1 MGPILQPHHP
11 HLFASALLQR
21 LTDNH
26 AAAPRWTDYI
36 TRQILNVCWCLDSSG
51 AWEWPYWKIAG
62 TFAAVLWGVRMV
74 GQKRLGVD
82 WYAMVHA
89 LVSFV
94 GCAAVVY
101 LDAVASERLTGI
113 PEPNRSLQCHAPL
126 TSLHR
131 ILPAITMGYSLL
143 DLFDGLFISVDF
155 ALHGAVTMLVLA
167 YYCAIEAPHIVEP
180 LLIVEA
186 STVFLVLV
194 RAEFMSD
201 AAAALNQALFV
212 ITFFLSRCVASP
224 YLHYRI
230 LTVLW
235 TDDDWRSCYPGHFL
249 PVSFVSGLFFHC
261 LNYFWLYKIVRKV
274 LRKMQGKEGIR
285 ANNDIADAANHK
297 LNGDGNGD
305 GNGTNLKKDK

>member
-1 MGPILQPHHP
+1 MGRTYQPHHP
-11 HLFASALLQR
+11 HLLASDLLQR
-21 LTDNH
+21 LTDNQLLH
-26 AAAPRWTDYI
+26 SNQRWTDSI
-36 TRQILNVCWCLDSSG
+36 TRQILNGCSYLDDSG
-51 AWEWPYWKIAG
+51 AWEWPYWKVAA
-62 TFAAVLWGVRMV
+62 TFALVLWGVRAV
-74 GQKRLGVD
+74 GQKRMGVD
-82 WYAMVHA
+82 WYALVHA
-89 LVSFV
+89 VVSFA

-101 LDAVASERLTGI
+101 LDAVASEQLTGI
-113 PEPNRSLQCHAPL
+113 PEPMRSLRCHAPL

-131 ILPAITMGYSLL
+131 ILPAFTMGYSLL

-212 ITFFLSRCVASP
+212 LTFFLSRCVASP

-230 LTVLW
+230 LEVLW
-235 TDDDWRSCYPGHFL
+235 TDDDWRNCYPGHFL
-249 PVSFVSGLFFHC
+249 PVSIVSGLFFHC
-261 LNYFWLYKIVRKV
+261 LNYFWFYKIVRKV

-285 ANNDIADAANHK
+285 ANNDISDAANHK
-297 LNGDGNGD
+297 LNGGD
-305 GNGTNLKKDK
+305 GATKEKAS